1 MGERINYV
9 FSEGEGKPAVVLYS
23 HWGAT
28 DWQEDLAFAL
38 NHAAA
43 RIEMGDTSY
52 AVRNII
58 SYLTRDYVMSETGFG
73 IYAIANPEDFQ
84 AWDLTVVVDMVN
96 KVVDGHSFT
105 DFSNYHMG
113 VTHA

>member
-1 MGERINYV
+1 MGARINYI
-9 FSEGEGKPAVVLYS
+9 FSEGEGNPAVVLYS
-23 HWGAT
+23 HWGET
-28 DWQEDLAFAL
+28 EWEQDLAGAL
-38 NHAAA
+38 NHAAK
-43 RIEMGDTSY
+43 RIEMGDTPY

-58 SYLTRDYVMSETGFG
+58 SYLIQHSVLDETGFG
-73 IYAIANPEDFQ
+73 IYAIANPNDFQ

-96 KVVDGHSFT
+96 KVVDGHSFA

>member
-23 HWGAT
+23 HWGALG
-28 DWQEDLAFAL
+28 WQENLALAL

-58 SYLTRDYVMSETGFG
+58 SYLIQDFLLDETGFG
-73 IYAIANPEDFQ
+73 IYAVANPNDFE
-84 AWDLTVVVDMVN
+84 AWEFTVVVDMVN
-96 KVVDGHSFT
+96 KVVDGHSFA

-113 VTHA
+113 VTSA